1 MSELSRLFKH
11 AILGFDH
18 ADDFVLSFW
27 EGAHMIAENISD
39 HWLDDRRS
47 SSSENAAV
55 YLTPTDQADIGAAI
69 AFSGRIFPFLLVM
82 QISLFEDY
90 LLDICEEIARLK
102 QIPFRERTEGRFT
115 VQQAMSFLTDE
126 LNVAFP
132 NPWQTWEKVG
142 DILRLN
148 HIVLDRNCYISE
160 EDLPF
165 IQACAERYSQVYYDG
180 IFHSISFGDQFLM
193 IVNKTIVSYFTEL
206 QDLSPEFSST
216 DSER

>member
-1 MSELSRLFKH
+1 MSELNRLFKN
-11 AILGFDH
+11 AILGFEH

-39 HWLDDRRS
+39 HWLDERRS
-47 SSSENAAV
+47 SASGETAV
-55 YLTPTDQADIGAAI
+55 YLTPSDQADIGAAI

-102 QIPFRERTEGRFT
+102 HIPFRQRTEGRFT
-115 VQQAMSFLTDE
+115 VQQAMAFLSDE
-126 LNVAFP
+126 SHVEFP
-132 NPWQTWEKVG
+132 NPWQTWKKVG

-160 EDLPF
+160 EDLSF
-165 IQACAERYSQVYYDG
+165 IQVCAERYSQVYYDAL
-180 IFHSISFGDQFLM
+180 FHSISFGDQFL
-193 IVNKTIVSYFTEL
+193 ILVNKTIVSFFTEL
-206 QDLSPEFSST
+206 QDLSPEFSNT
-216 DSER
+216 DKQ